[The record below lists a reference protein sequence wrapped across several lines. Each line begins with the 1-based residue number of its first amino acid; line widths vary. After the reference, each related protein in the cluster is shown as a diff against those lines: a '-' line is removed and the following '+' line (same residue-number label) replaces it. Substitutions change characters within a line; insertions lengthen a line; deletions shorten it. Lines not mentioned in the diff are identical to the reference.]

1 MDSIIL
7 SLAIKLY
14 KKLISFMT
22 SYQSDIFGSG
32 SVGNVYVGD
41 NSDNV
46 PAGWKQ
52 WTTTNGT
59 YTLKESDVPQFENL
73 TIEENKH
80 LTGPKQYMF
89 LYVKDTLRIKVGGS
103 LNLNSKSAGGS
114 FTYSPFMPRA
124 AASYST
130 PAYTAAC
137 IKLLLSGREIR
148 TDLDLLLTG
157 SNASNGTGGIAGAG
171 TSGGS
176 GGLVCVYTKTGCFT
190 AYNTATEKTVP
201 IERNYVTANG
211 GSAGA
216 VGGGMLFV
224 FARNI
229 IIERDSADNHGTISA
244 NGGNGQGSES
254 FLWTNPGG
262 RINPSTG
269 GGGVVHHV
277 ELDVL

>member
-14 KKLISFMT
+14 KKLISFMKD
-22 SYQSDIFGSG
+22 YQSDVFGTG
-32 SVGNVYVGD
+32 TLGNVYVGD

-46 PAGWKQ
+46 PAGWTQ
-52 WTTTNGT
+52 WTTSGGT
-59 YTLKESDVPQFENL
+59 KLLTVSDVPQFENL

-89 LYVKDTLRIKVGGS
+89 LYVRDTLRIKVGGS
-103 LNLNSKSAGGS
+103 LNLNAKSSGGS
-114 FTYSPFMPRA
+114 FTYSSFMPRA

-157 SNASNGTGGIAGAG
+157 SNAPNGTGGIAGAG
-171 TSGGS
+171 SAGGS

-190 AYNTATEKTVP
+190 TYNTASETSSAV
-201 IERNYVTANG
+201 ERHFVTANG
-211 GSAGA
+211 GSSGTA
-216 VGGGMLFV
+216 GGGMLFV

-229 IIERDSADNHGTISA
+229 IIEQDSAGNHGTISA
-244 NGGNGQGSES
+244 NGGNGQGSTS
-254 FLWTNPGG
+254 FLRSNPGN
-262 RINPSTG
+262 RINSSTG